1 MTASIYISSSEGYSG
16 KQAVALGVL
25 DTLTKH
31 VGRVGLFRPIV
42 ADPESDDV
50 LSHMLDRVDTSLEL
64 TPEECVG
71 TTYDEVHE
79 DGAAA
84 LAKIIHRYDAM
95 ARRCEAVVI
104 IGSDFTDVGNP
115 AELGF
120 NARVAAN
127 LGAPVLLVLS
137 GRNQNDLTP
146 RSADEMAQVAAITIP
161 ELEAEHAKLIGVI
174 VNRGEPDAL
183 AAIRESVTAVVR
195 EVSKAE
201 TQNRPVWV
209 LPQNPILIAP
219 TVAELSDS
227 VDGEF
232 YAGDQ
237 ALMSREVL
245 GVTVCGMSMEN
256 VLSRTFESGVAVVA
270 ADRTETLVALLLAQ
284 QADNFPSLAAIVVNG
299 PFEFSSTVETLL
311 RGVDLNVP
319 IVRTQYGTFE
329 TSQRIVNTR
338 GRFSAAN
345 RRKVDAA
352 LADFVEHV
360 DAEELVALL
369 NVPEPSVVTPLMFEY
384 TLLDRARRDRKKIV
398 LPEGD
403 DDRILIAASTL
414 LAREVAE
421 IVILG
426 DTETIRRRATEL
438 GVNIDGAEIL
448 ATNNPELLDRF
459 ATEYA
464 RLRAHRGVTVEDAR
478 HRVQDVS
485 YFGTMMVH
493 LGLADGMVSGAAHT
507 TAHTI
512 KPSFEIVKT
521 KPSVSIVSS
530 VFLMSLAD
538 RVLVYGDCAVNP
550 DPTAEQL
557 ADIAISSA
565 ETARQFHINP
575 RIAML
580 SYSTGDS
587 GSGADVDKVRE
598 ATKLVRER
606 APQLLVEGPL
616 QYDAAT
622 DMAVAAKKMPESEVA
637 GRASVFIFPDL
648 NTGNNTYKAVQRA
661 AGAVAIGPVLQGLN
675 KPINDLSRGA
685 LISDIINTVAITAI
699 QAQAEAPTQ
708 PVTQ

>member
-1 MTASIYISSSEGYSG
+1 MTASIYITSSEGYSG
-16 KQAVALGVL
+16 KQAVGLGVL

-42 ADPESDDV
+42 EDPATDDV
-50 LSHMLDRVDTSLEL
+50 LSHMLDRVDASLGL

-71 TTYDEVHE
+71 ATYDEVHD
-79 DGAAA
+79 DGDAA
-84 LAKIIHRYDAM
+84 LAKIIQRYDAV

-115 AELGF
+115 AELSF
-120 NARVAAN
+120 NARVATN

-146 RSADEMAQVAAITIP
+146 RTAEELGQVAAITLP
-161 ELEAEHAKLIGVI
+161 ELREEHAKLIAVV
-174 VNRGEPDAL
+174 VNRAEPHAL
-183 AAIRESVTAVVR
+183 EEIQAEVKRVVR
-195 EVSKAE
+195 EDAHGGKV
-201 TQNRPVWV
+201 PVWA

-219 TVAELSDS
+219 TVTELATA
-227 VDGEF
+227 VEGEL
-232 YAGDQ
+232 YSGDE

-299 PFEFSSTVETLL
+299 PFEFSSTIETLL

-329 TSQRIVNTR
+329 TSQRIINTR

-352 LADFVEHV
+352 LQDFSQYIDH
-360 DAEELVALL
+360 DELVELL

-398 LPEGD
+398 LPEGE

-414 LAREVAE
+414 LAREVADL
-421 IVILG
+421 VILG
-426 DTETIRRRATEL
+426 DADAIRRRAVEL
-438 GVNIDGAEIL
+438 GVNVEAAEIISPQD
-448 ATNNPELLDRF
+448 PELVEKF

-464 RLRAHRGVTVEDAR
+464 RLRAHKGVSIEDAR
-478 HRVQDVS
+478 LRVQDVS

-512 KPSFEIVKT
+512 RPSFEIVKT

-550 DPTAEQL
+550 APTAEQL
-557 ADIAISSA
+557 ADIAVSSA
-565 ETARQFHINP
+565 ETAAQFHIEP
-575 RIAML
+575 RVAML

-587 GSGADVDKVRE
+587 GTGEDVDKVRE
-598 ATKLVRER
+598 ATRLVRER
-606 APQLLVEGPL
+606 APELPVEGPL

-622 DMAVAAKKMPESEVA
+622 DMAVAAKKMPGSEVA

-648 NTGNNTYKAVQRA
+648 NTGNNTYKAVQRS

-685 LISDIINTVAITAI
+685 LVTDIINTVAITAI
-699 QAQAEAPTQ
+699 QAQAEAAAK
-708 PVTQ
+708 

>member
-1 MTASIYISSSEGYSG
+1 MNPVTASIYITSAEGYSG

-42 ADPESDDV
+42 DDPASDDV
-50 LSHMLDRVDTSLEL
+50 LSHMLERVDSSLQL
-64 TPEECVG
+64 TPEDCVG

-79 DGAAA
+79 DSDKA

-115 AELGF
+115 AELSF
-120 NARVAAN
+120 NVRVAAN

-146 RSADEMAQVAAITIP
+146 RTAEELAQAATITLP
-161 ELEAEHAKLIGVI
+161 ELRAEHAKLLGVI
-174 VNRGEPDAL
+174 VNRAEPDAL
-183 AAIRESVTAVVR
+183 VEIRESVKAVVDAATD
-195 EVSKAE
+195 AE
-201 TQNRPVWV
+201 DVPTWA

-219 TVAELSDS
+219 TVAELASS
-227 VDGEF
+227 VDGQL
-232 YAGDQ
+232 YSGDA

-256 VLSRTFESGVAVVA
+256 VLPRTFESGVAVVA
-270 ADRTETLVALLLAQ
+270 SDRTETLVALLLAQ
-284 QADNFPSLAAIVVNG
+284 QADTFPSLAAIVVNG
-299 PFEFSSTVETLL
+299 PFEFSSTIETLL
-311 RGVDLNVP
+311 RGVALNLP

-352 LADFVEHV
+352 LADFAEYV
-360 DAEELVALL
+360 DADELVALL

-414 LAREVAE
+414 LAREVADL
-421 IVILG
+421 VILG
-426 DTETIRRRATEL
+426 DETAIRRRAVEL
-438 GVNIDGAEIL
+438 GVKLDGAEIVSTKDP
-448 ATNNPELLDRF
+448 ALLDRF
-459 ATEYA
+459 AAEYA
-464 RLRAHRGVTVEDAR
+464 RLRAHKGVTVEDAR
-478 HRVQDVS
+478 LRVQDVS

-521 KPSVSIVSS
+521 KPNVSIVSS

-550 DPTAEQL
+550 SPNAEQL

-565 ETARQFHINP
+565 ETARQFHIDP
-575 RIAML
+575 RVAML

-598 ATKLVRER
+598 ATRLVRER
-606 APQLLVEGPL
+606 APELAVEGPL

-648 NTGNNTYKAVQRA
+648 NTGNNTYKAVQRS

-699 QAQAEAPTQ
+699 QAQGDAQ
-708 PVTQ
+708 

>member
-1 MTASIYISSSEGYSG
+1 MTASIYITSSEGFSG

-42 ADPESDDV
+42 EDPATDDV
-50 LSHMLDRVDTSLEL
+50 LSHMLERVDSSLGL
-64 TPEECVG
+64 TPEDCFG
-71 TTYDEVHE
+71 TTYDDVHE
-79 DGAAA
+79 DADAA
-84 LAKIIHRYDAM
+84 LAKIIQRYDAI

-120 NARVAAN
+120 NARVATN

-146 RSADEMAQVAAITIP
+146 RTADELAQVAGSTIP
-161 ELEAEHAKLIGVI
+161 ELQDEHTKLIGVI
-174 VNRGEPDAL
+174 VNRAEPESLEEIRDGVDATVTAAL
-183 AAIRESVTAVVR
+183 ADQRV
-195 EVSKAE
+195 
-201 TQNRPVWV
+201 PVWA

-219 TVAELSDS
+219 TVAELAGS
-227 VDGEF
+227 VDGSL
-232 YAGDQ
+232 YSGDE

-256 VLSRTFESGVAVVA
+256 VLPRTFESGVAVVA
-270 ADRTETLVALLLAQ
+270 SDRTETLVALLLAQ

-299 PFEFSSTVETLL
+299 PFEFSDTIETLL
-311 RGVDLNVP
+311 RGVDLNLP
-319 IVRTQYGTFE
+319 IVRTPFGTFE

-352 LADFVEHV
+352 LKDFGEYV

-421 IVILG
+421 LVILG
-426 DTETIRRRATEL
+426 EADVIRRRAVEL
-438 GVNIDGAEIL
+438 GVNLDAAEIIS
-448 ATNNPELLDRF
+448 TKDPELLDKF
-459 ATEYA
+459 AQEYA
-464 RLRAHRGVTVEDAR
+464 RLRAHKGVSLEDAR
-478 HRVQDVS
+478 LRVQDVS

-550 DPTAEQL
+550 SPNAEQL

-565 ETARQFHINP
+565 ETAKQFHIDP
-575 RIAML
+575 RVAML

-598 ATKLVRER
+598 ATQIVRER
-606 APQLLVEGPL
+606 APELAVEGPL

-622 DMAVAAKKMPESEVA
+622 DMAVAAKKMPGSQVA

-648 NTGNNTYKAVQRA
+648 NTGNNTYKAVQRS

-699 QAQAEAPTQ
+699 QAQAQ
-708 PVTQ
+708 

>member
-1 MTASIYISSSEGYSG
+1 MTASIYITSSEGYSG

-25 DTLTKH
+25 NTLTKH

-50 LSHMLDRVDTSLEL
+50 LSHMLDRVDSSLEL
-64 TPEECVG
+64 RSEDCVG

-79 DGAAA
+79 DSSAA

-95 ARRCEAVVI
+95 ARRCNAVVI

-137 GRNQNDLTP
+137 GRNQSDSTARTAEEL
-146 RSADEMAQVAAITIP
+146 AQAAAVTYP
-161 ELEAEHAKLIGVI
+161 ELEAEHATLIGVI
-174 VNRGEPDAL
+174 VNRAEPEELEPIKSAVRQVTDAM
-183 AAIRESVTAVVR
+183 AQDRP
-195 EVSKAE
+195 
-201 TQNRPVWV
+201 PVWV

-219 TVAELSDS
+219 TVEELCAS
-227 VDGEF
+227 VEGSLYDG
-232 YAGDQ
+232 DP

-256 VLSRTFESGVAVVA
+256 VLPRTFASGVAVVA
-270 ADRTETLVALLLAQ
+270 ADRTETLLALLLAQ

-299 PFEFSSTVETLL
+299 PFEFSPVIETLL
-311 RGVDLNVP
+311 SGVSFNVP
-319 IVRTQYGTFE
+319 VIRTDHGTYE

-345 RRKVDAA
+345 QRKVDAA
-352 LADFVEHV
+352 LTDFAEHV

-369 NVPEPSVVTPLMFEY
+369 DVPEPTVVTPLMFEY
-384 TLLDRARRDRKKIV
+384 TLLDRARRDRKRIV

-403 DDRILIAASTL
+403 DDRILLASSSL
-414 LAREVAE
+414 LAREVADLT
-421 IVILG
+421 ILG
-426 DTETIRRRATEL
+426 DAEAIRRRATEL
-438 GVNIDGAEIL
+438 GVGLEGAEIRS
-448 ATNNPELLDRF
+448 TEDPELLERF
-459 ATEYA
+459 AQEYA
-464 RLRAHRGVTVEDAR
+464 RLRAHRGVTLEDAR
-478 HRVQDVS
+478 HRMRDVS

-507 TAHTI
+507 TAQTI

-565 ETARQFHINP
+565 ETARRFRIEP
-575 RIAML
+575 RVAML

-598 ATKLVRER
+598 ATRLVHER
-606 APQLLVEGPL
+606 APELPVEGPL
-616 QYDAAT
+616 QYDAAA
-622 DMAVAAKKMPESEVA
+622 DMAVAAKKLPQSRVA

-685 LISDIINTVAITAI
+685 LVSDIINTVAITAI
-699 QAQAEAPTQ
+699 QAQDEGASE
-708 PVTQ
+708 

>member
-1 MTASIYISSSEGYSG
+1 MTASIYITSSEGFSG

-42 ADPESDDV
+42 EDPASDDV
-50 LSHMLDRVDTSLEL
+50 LSHMLDRVDSSLGL
-64 TPEECVG
+64 TPEDCFG
-71 TTYDEVHE
+71 TTYDGVH
-79 DGAAA
+79 DDADAA
-84 LAKIIHRYDAM
+84 LAKIIQRYDAI

-120 NARVAAN
+120 NARVATN

-146 RSADEMAQVAAITIP
+146 RTAEELAQVAGSTIP
-161 ELEAEHAKLIGVI
+161 ELQDEHTKLIGVI
-174 VNRGEPDAL
+174 VNRAEPDAL
-183 AAIRESVTAVVR
+183 EEIRTEVDQAVTEALTDQRV
-195 EVSKAE
+195 
-201 TQNRPVWV
+201 PVWA

-219 TVAELSDS
+219 TVVELANA
-227 VDGEF
+227 VDGSL
-232 YAGDQ
+232 YSGDE

-256 VLSRTFESGVAVVA
+256 VLPRTFESGVAVVA
-270 ADRTETLVALLLAQ
+270 SDRTETLVALLLAQ

-299 PFEFSSTVETLL
+299 PFEFSDTIETLL
-311 RGVDLNVP
+311 RGVDLNLP

-352 LADFVEHV
+352 LKDFAKYV
-360 DAEELVALL
+360 DAEELVGLL

-414 LAREVAE
+414 LAREVADL
-421 IVILG
+421 VILG
-426 DTETIRRRATEL
+426 DADAIRRRAVEL
-438 GVNIDGAEIL
+438 GINLDAAEIL
-448 ATNNPELLDRF
+448 STKNPDLLDRF
-459 ATEYA
+459 AEEYA
-464 RLRAHRGVTVEDAR
+464 RLRAHKGMTVEDAR
-478 HRVQDVS
+478 LRMQDVS

-550 DPTAEQL
+550 SPNAEQL

-565 ETARQFHINP
+565 ETAKQFHIEP
-575 RIAML
+575 RVAML

-598 ATKLVRER
+598 ATQIVRGR
-606 APQLLVEGPL
+606 APELAVEGPL

-622 DMAVAAKKMPESEVA
+622 DLAVAAKKMPGSQVA

-648 NTGNNTYKAVQRA
+648 NTGNNTYKAVQRS

-699 QAQAEAPTQ
+699 QAQAQ
-708 PVTQ
+708 